1 MSKVLKLAPGEILIN
16 EDDEKTDLYWVQSGE
31 LAAIQKRKHYE
42 VHLDHIRAG
51 ELIGEM
57 SMIDKK
63 PRSATIQA
71 VTECEVIQFSTDEI
85 YTIFESQPKIIQT
98 LLQTLVER
106 LRKTNARI
114 NKS

>member
-1 MSKVLKLAPGEILIN
+1 MSNVIKLAPGEILIN
-16 EDDEKTDLYWVQSGE
+16 EDDERSDLFWVQSGE
-31 LAAIQKRKHYE
+31 LAVIQKRKNYE
-42 VHLDHIRAG
+42 VHLNNIVAG

-71 VTECEVIQFSTDEI
+71 ITNCEIMKFSTDEI
-85 YTIFESQPKIIQT
+85 YSIFESQPKIIQT
-98 LLQTLVER
+98 LLETLVDR

-114 NKS
+114 SKS